1 MRANYLKN
9 SLSWG
14 GLAIALLLLLAVNM
28 LAGTSLTSTRIDLTD
43 NQRYTLTEGSG
54 NILNSLDEPVNLRF
68 YLSQTMATRLPGLSP
83 YATRVQE
90 LLEEYA
96 RKANGKIRLSIID
109 PEPFSEAE
117 DQAVAYGLQG
127 VPIDEGGELFY
138 FGLVGTGATDEVEVI
153 PFFSPDRQSQ
163 IEYDLSKLV
172 YQLTQTSQPKVGLLT
187 RLPMNGGASP
197 AAALA
202 QPGAAQ
208 TELPWVV
215 IDQIKQLFELES
227 IDPGVGEIPGDID
240 VLLVA
245 APGELDVQMSY
256 AIDQFVLKGGRAL
269 LFVDTLIEVAAAG
282 PTPENPA
289 AVDDSLNELLAAWG
303 VVITPEMVAADID
316 RGLKVQTQ
324 VGRNQV
330 MDYPVWM
337 GLLPSEMDS
346 DDIVTAEINKL
357 TLLSPAALELN
368 PTDEVSVTPLIQTT
382 ASGTLIEKSHIG
394 FGQDPRALLQNYQPN
409 GEPLVLAA
417 RIAGPLKSLYADGIP
432 EGIDSQGFVKQA
444 NNAQVIIVGDIDMLH
459 DSAWVQVQHLFGSRL
474 AIPNSGN
481 GAFVINA
488 VENLI
493 GNSDLISVRSR
504 GKIDR
509 PFTWVDKITKNA
521 GLQFSQKEQE
531 LTARLEETEQR
542 LSALQLEESD
552 GNQLVLSDAQAQEI
566 EQFRLEKVQIRK
578 DLRDVQH
585 ALNKDIEQV
594 EKVTKLINIGLVPL
608 VVGLLGVLMVWMRGR
623 RQRSVYEG
631 AVR

>member
-1 MRANYLKN
+1 MRADFWKN

-14 GLAIALLLLLAVNM
+14 GLAIALLLLLAINM
-28 LAGTSLTSTRIDLTD
+28 LAGAGLTTSRVDLTD
-43 NQRYTLTEGSG
+43 NQRYTLTDGTS
-54 NILNSLDEPVNLRF
+54 NILKSLDEAVNLRF
-68 YLSQTMATRLPGLSP
+68 YLSQKMATRLPGLSP
-83 YATRVQE
+83 YTARVRE

-138 FGLVGTGATDEVEVI
+138 FGLVGTGATDELEVI

-187 RLPMNGGASP
+187 SLPMNGGASP
-197 AAALA
+197 AAAFA
-202 QPGAAQ
+202 QPGMAQ
-208 TELPWVV
+208 PDLPWVV

-227 IDPGVGEIPGDID
+227 IDPTTGEIPGDID

-245 APGELDVQMSY
+245 APGELDDKMLY

-269 LFVDTLIEVAAAG
+269 MFVDTLIEVAAAG
-282 PTPENPA
+282 PAPGMPA

-303 VVITPEMVAADID
+303 VAITPEMVVADID

-324 VGRNQV
+324 ARNQV

-368 PTDEVSVTPLIQTT
+368 STDEVSITPLIQTT
-382 ASGTLIEKSHIG
+382 AGGALIEKSLIG
-394 FGQDPRALLQNYQPN
+394 FGQDPGALLQNYQPN

-417 RIAGPLKSLYADGIP
+417 RIAGQLTSLYADGIP
-432 EGIDSQGFVKQA
+432 EGIDTDGFVKQVD
-444 NNAQVIIVGDIDMLH
+444 NAQVIVVGDIDMLH
-459 DSAWVQVQHLFGSRL
+459 DSAWVQVQNLFGSRL

-488 VENLI
+488 VENLL

-509 PFTWVDKITKNA
+509 PFTLVDKITKNA

-531 LTARLEETEQR
+531 LTARLEQTEQR
-542 LSALQLEESD
+542 LNALQEEESG
-552 GNQLVLSDAQAQEI
+552 GNQLVLSDAQVQEI

-608 VVGLLGVLMVWMRGR
+608 VVGLLGALVVWMRRR
-623 RQRSVYEG
+623 RQRSVYRG
-631 AVR
+631 AAR